1 MPQEQRLKHYDDNY
15 FDKLENINIKDFLL
29 HYKTNRNETTFYDY
43 HKNVHYVTEASQD
56 YIDIEMI
63 VTAPDQE
70 VLYIPKFW
78 QVLKFA
84 WVRYFAWFI
93 LFYYA
98 LHEFFLNYV
107 VTGGVFDTVEVSE
120 LDLKKCRSW
129 AGGKKNEK
137 INWIF

>member
-1 MPQEQRLKHYDDNY
+1 MKHYDDNY

-120 LDLKKCRSW
+120 LDLKKCRT
-129 AGGKKNEK
+129 
-137 INWIF
+137 